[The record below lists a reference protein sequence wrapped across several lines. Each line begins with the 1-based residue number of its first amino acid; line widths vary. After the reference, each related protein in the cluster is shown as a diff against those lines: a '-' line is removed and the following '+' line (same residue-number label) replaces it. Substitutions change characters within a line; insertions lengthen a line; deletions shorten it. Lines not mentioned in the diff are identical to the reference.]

1 MQPMDLLPNSI
12 LSLSGE
18 TADRLL
24 ALNDPD
30 AALLY
35 LHLLR
40 RGNAQNL
47 AWPVARLHAAR
58 DRLVANKLLA
68 GAQAAQLTAAQP
80 EPAQEAVPE
89 YTTADITQAL
99 AGASPFSSL
108 ADEVERRLGKKLS
121 TPDLKTLFSLYDQLA
136 LPPEVIL
143 MILTWCIQEQERKYG
158 PGRRPFLS
166 TIRREAAIWA
176 RTGVDTVQQAN
187 SYLTRLQTARAR
199 EREVARLL
207 ELPDR
212 ELVER
217 ERKYI
222 TQWLEQGFSDDALRL
237 AYEKTVMG
245 TASKSMDWRYMN
257 GILRRWHEKGL
268 HTAAQVEQSER
279 APRTGGSATPPAE
292 DSALRAQRERERTR
306 RLLEKMSKEQG
317 G

>member
-1 MQPMDLLPNSI
+1 MQPIDLLPNSI

-18 TADRLL
+18 AADRLL
-24 ALNDPD
+24 ELNDPD

-40 RGNAQNL
+40 RGSAQGL
-47 AWPVARLHAAR
+47 DWPVARLHAAR
-58 DRLVANKLLA
+58 DRLVARKLLA

-80 EPAQEAVPE
+80 EPAQEQPPE
-89 YTTADITQAL
+89 YTAADITQAL
-99 AGASPFSSL
+99 AGASPFSAL
-108 ADEVERRLGKKLS
+108 ADEVERRLGRRLS
-121 TPDLKTLFSLYDQLA
+121 TPDLKTLFFIYDHLA

-143 MILTWCIQEQERKYG
+143 LVLTWCIQEQERKYG

-166 TIRREAAIWA
+166 VIRREAAAWA
-176 RTGVDTVQQAN
+176 RSGVDTVQRAN
-187 SYLTRLQTARAR
+187 AYLTKLQTDRAR

-207 ELPDR
+207 DLPER
-212 ELVER
+212 ELVDR

-222 TQWLEQGFSDDALRL
+222 TGWLEQGFSHDALRL

-245 TASKSMDWRYMN
+245 TASKTMDWRYMN

-268 HTAAQVEQSER
+268 HTAAQIQAGETQPRQTAPTAADPARR
-279 APRTGGSATPPAE
+279 ARE
-292 DSALRAQRERERTR
+292 DAARTR
-306 RLLEKMSKEQG
+306 RLLEQMKQEQG